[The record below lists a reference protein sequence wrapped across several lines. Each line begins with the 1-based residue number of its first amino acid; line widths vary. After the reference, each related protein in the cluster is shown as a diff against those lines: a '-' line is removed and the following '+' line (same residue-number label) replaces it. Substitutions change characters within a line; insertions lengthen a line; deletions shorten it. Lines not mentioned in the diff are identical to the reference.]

1 MANQKH
7 LDILLSGMEA
17 WNSWRK
23 ENPDITPDLSGIHSP
38 SSDFSG
44 YNLSNSDL
52 TQANLS
58 KASLQNANLQGAL
71 LMRIDLS
78 AADLSG
84 ANITQADLRYAILNN
99 INLSDANLNEADL
112 ESAQLSAAILE
123 NAKLDGV
130 NLHRSDLQD
139 ANFQS
144 ASLNRSVISKSNL
157 SNVNFQEALLSETN
171 LQNSDLTAA
180 NFQSANLSQAD
191 LQKCYFQKNNLK
203 NAFFNDANFSKANFE
218 AVCFADG
225 NFSRSDFSSANLYG
239 SDLRDAVFFEADFT
253 DANLS
258 QTNMAS
264 GIFHNVNFRDSN
276 LSNALAGA
284 ADFRGS
290 QFRETIFFKCDL
302 KKANFSECFLHR
314 PALKEAL
321 LEGSI
326 QEDLQIMQYND
337 CQLTVDGLPSVHALQ
352 ALLED
357 SETETIE
364 QDWGKLILIVGDFP
378 AERHAML
385 DALLGVVRKQEIV
398 PVVLNGAP
406 EQISQRADLLA
417 ALASHMPLIV
427 IDLTTSPDIPGSFQ
441 EIADR
446 LPNNC
451 VLPLIHAAHYRYEMT
466 GELAQYAWAMPL
478 KQYKSEK
485 SLQTIIRLQLKALK
499 DRLLSEDTQADRTL
513 EAAAPADPEVAENS
527 EDSESA
533 AEAVVTEPLEAL
545 DEVSLSNDEE
555 ALETTEEDSP
565 PAEIDENTKEDSSPA
580 EADEDGAEED
590 SPPGEVDDDDTKEI
604 FPPSEADDDAEEDSP
619 PAETDDDELEKI
631 SPAQHLI
638 EAENKD
644 SVEDEAEYLSSSS
657 ETKKKKG
664 VGGSFINIMLIML
677 FLFGAYWG
685 WTHLYKDVLIMVP
698 SDTRAYL
705 YFNGE
710 EITPSDYQDTH
721 TSYRLERKLIGSHEL
736 VILPTQLE
744 DIKTHEFVRYQRYQ
758 KTIEVPFAADSVL
771 HEVIFD
777 TLYSVRKIL
786 EGRYPTINS
795 AGDKVIYSTAEPQTG
810 LNKKL
815 LIYNLSDNSEMEIK
829 LDDPWLYLP
838 GWEWDRAY
846 LLDDNESIYLSA
858 FNFKKDQAI
867 PFHISANNGA
877 TRKIA
882 LDVKKKWLKYV
893 PLQEN
898 KGIALENKLY
908 SIDGEPLK
916 NFTSNRP
923 FKEALYSAGNSGLL
937 YFTEATGRSKGMF
950 SLECQFVSAET
961 SQSKPLFSLIQH
973 RIPFLSA
980 GQNGERVV
988 MTEYSGVS
996 IEFLSTIRIWEGG
1009 EWADLTQKM
1018 IDGDRR
1024 DGENYFFHKTEAVCD
1039 GDARKIVYE
1048 YDRNIYLIEIPEGIT
1063 VQDIKAAEV
1072 NKRHQRR
1079 S

>member
-44 YNLSNSDL
+44 YDLSNSDL

-58 KASLQNANLQGAL
+58 EASLQNANLQGAL
-71 LMRIDLS
+71 LMRIDLT

-139 ANFQS
+139 ANFQN

-218 AVCFADG
+218 AVSFADG

-406 EQISQRADLLA
+406 EQISQRADLLS

-446 LPNNC
+446 LPNGC

-466 GELAQYAWAMPL
+466 SELAQYAWAMPL

-485 SLQTIIRLQLKALK
+485 SLQTIIRMQLKALK
-499 DRLLSEDTQADRTL
+499 DRLLSEDTRADQITE
-513 EAAAPADPEVAENS
+513 EATPAEPEAVEIS
-527 EDSESA
+527 ETPE
-533 AEAVVTEPLEAL
+533 AEAVVDDTLEVL
-545 DEVSLSNDEE
+545 DEISLSNDE
-555 ALETTEEDSP
+555 ATLETTEEDSP
-565 PAEIDENTKEDSSPA
+565 PTEADADETKEVPPPA
-580 EADEDGAEED
+580 E
-590 SPPGEVDDDDTKEI
+590 SDDDDTKEI
-604 FPPSEADDDAEEDSP
+604 SPSAEADDDAEEILP
-619 PAETDDDELEKI
+619 LAEADDDAPDKT
-631 SPAQHLI
+631 SPVQPLV
-638 EAENKD
+638 EAENKND
-644 SVEDEAEYLSSSS
+644 AEDEAEYLSTSSDA
-657 ETKKKKG
+657 EKKKG
-664 VGGSFINIMLIML
+664 GGGFFINIMLTML

-685 WTHLYKDVLIMVP
+685 WTHLYKDVLIVVP
-698 SDTRAYL
+698 GETRAYL

-758 KTIEVPFAADSVL
+758 RTIEVPFAADSVL
-771 HEVIFD
+771 HEVVFD

-810 LNKKL
+810 LNKQL
-815 LIYNLSDNSEMEIK
+815 LIYNLQDNSEMEIK

-908 SIDGEPLK
+908 SLDGEPLK

-950 SLECQFVSAET
+950 SLQCQFVSAET
-961 SQSKPLFSLIQH
+961 SQSKPLFNLIQH

-980 GQNGERVV
+980 ARNGERVV

-996 IEFLSTIRIWEGG
+996 IEFLSTIRIWEDG

-1024 DGENYFFHKTEAVCD
+1024 DGENYFFHKTEAICD

-1048 YDRNIYLIEIPEGIT
+1048 YDRNIYLIEIPEDIS

-1072 NKRHQRR
+1072 SKRFQRR

>member
-23 ENPDITPDLSGIHSP
+23 DNPDITPDLSGIHPP

-78 AADLSG
+78 AADLSS
-84 ANITQADLRYAILNN
+84 ANLTQADLRYAILNK
-99 INLSDANLNEADL
+99 INLTDANLSEADL
-112 ESAQLSAAILE
+112 ESAHLGAAILE
-123 NAKLDGV
+123 NAQLDSV
-130 NLHRSDLQD
+130 NLHRSDLQG
-139 ANFQS
+139 ANFQN
-144 ASLNRSVISKSNL
+144 ASLNRAVISKSNV
-157 SNVNFQEALLSETN
+157 SNVNFQEALLGEAN

-180 NFQSANLSQAD
+180 NFQSANLSRAD
-191 LQKCYFQKNNLK
+191 LQKCYFQNNNLK

-225 NFSRSDFSSANLYG
+225 NFTRADFSSANLYG

-276 LSNALAGA
+276 LSNVLAGA

-314 PALKEAL
+314 PDLKDAL

-326 QEDLQIMQYND
+326 QEDLQVMQHND

-352 ALLED
+352 ALLEEG
-357 SETETIE
+357 ETETIE
-364 QDWGKLILIVGDFP
+364 QDWGELILIVGDFP

-427 IDLTTSPDIPGSFQ
+427 IDLTASPEIPGSFQ

-446 LPNNC
+446 LPNAC

-499 DRLLSEDTQADRTL
+499 ERLLSEASSVDSPSEETAPAEP
-513 EAAAPADPEVAENS
+513 EAAVPSETPEAET
-527 EDSESA
+527 EA
-533 AEAVVTEPLEAL
+533 VTAEASEAL
-545 DEVSLSNDEE
+545 DEVSLSSEDVPAEITEAPTKTTEE
-555 ALETTEEDSP
+555 TPAETTEEVSP
-565 PAEIDENTKEDSSPA
+565 PPESDDKETKETGPTKPLV
-580 EADEDGAEED
+580 EDE
-590 SPPGEVDDDDTKEI
+590 
-604 FPPSEADDDAEEDSP
+604 EADDFF
-619 PAETDDDELEKI
+619 
-631 SPAQHLI
+631 
-638 EAENKD
+638 N
-644 SVEDEAEYLSSSS
+644 SSS
-657 ETKKKKG
+657 EAGKKKG
-664 VGGSFINIMLIML
+664 SNFFINTLLMLL
-677 FLFGAYWG
+677 FFFSAYWG
-685 WTHLYKDVLIMVP
+685 WTHLYKDVLIVVP
-698 SDTRAYL
+698 NETRAYL

-710 EITPSDYQDTH
+710 EITPTEYFDSH

-736 VILPTQLE
+736 LILPTQLE

-758 KTIEVPFAADSVL
+758 KTLEVPLAADSVL
-771 HEVIFD
+771 HEVVFD

-786 EGRYPTINS
+786 QGRYPTINS
-795 AGDKVIYSTAEPQTG
+795 AGDKIIYSTAEPQTG
-810 LNKKL
+810 LNKQL
-815 LIYNLSDNSEMEIK
+815 LIYNLADNSEMEIK

-893 PLQEN
+893 PLPQN

-908 SIDGEPLK
+908 SLDGKPLK

-923 FKEALYSAGNSGLL
+923 FKEALYSAGNSDLL

-950 SLECQFVSAET
+950 RLECQFVSAET

-973 RIPFLSA
+973 RVPFLSA
-980 GQNGERVV
+980 SRNGERVV

-1009 EWADLTQKM
+1009 EWADLTHKM

-1024 DGENYFFHKTEAVCD
+1024 EGENYFFHKTEAICD
-1039 GDARKIVYE
+1039 GEARKIVYE

-1063 VQDIKAAEV
+1063 IKDIKAAELG
-1072 NKRHQRR
+1072 KRYQRR